1 MVTAVA
7 LTLQYMAG
15 GLVWAQARMRTHFRS
30 LIGAGLLIALLTGVA
45 SWVLG
50 YPFLTTTFAHLH
62 WPLIGEFEL
71 ASALLFD
78 LGVYTTV
85 VGATLLILANLGKLM
100 TIAGPG
106 KEVG

>member
-1 MVTAVA
+1 MSPKDAENRHRDRIGSVRASLA
-7 LTLQYMAG
+7 AG
-15 GLVWAQARMRTHFRS
+15 
-30 LIGAGLLIALLTGVA
+30 LIGREALIERLLIALLTGVA
-45 SWVLG
+45 SWVFG